1 MAKKTSG
8 GTMKSAPAAKA
19 KKAKKAAKWTNSSAA
34 YEKKQQE
41 KVKGASKKSGGG
53 NVEDTLVGTKHSPS
67 KRIRD
72 LGQKPPKGYM
82 RTGGRY
88 FAKVANMR
96 PIKSMTTM
104 QQQALFYANKP
115 KFLGVD
121 GAGGYLRSAS
131 MLGMYNGD
139 TSEANF
145 RQTSGARK
153 LIDADGGTYAPGY
166 YTDDGKPL
174 HAAGKKATKSRYI
187 MAIGQDGHKR

>member
-1 MAKKTSG
+1 MATKKKG
-8 GTMKSAPAAKA
+8 GAMKSAPAKKAKA
-19 KKAKKAAKWTNSSAA
+19 KRSAKWTNSSAA
-34 YEKKQQE
+34 YEKKQKAKAQGG
-41 KVKGASKKSGGG
+41 KPKKKY
-53 NVEDTLVGTKHSPS
+53 NVEDSYVGTKHSPS

-72 LGQKPPKGYM
+72 LGQKPPEGYM

-104 QQQALFYANKP
+104 QQQGLFYANKP

-121 GAGGYLRSAS
+121 GKGGYLRSAS
-131 MLGMYNGD
+131 MLGMYNGE

-166 YTDDGKPL
+166 YTEDGKPL
-174 HAAGKKATKSRYI
+174 HATGKKATKSRYI